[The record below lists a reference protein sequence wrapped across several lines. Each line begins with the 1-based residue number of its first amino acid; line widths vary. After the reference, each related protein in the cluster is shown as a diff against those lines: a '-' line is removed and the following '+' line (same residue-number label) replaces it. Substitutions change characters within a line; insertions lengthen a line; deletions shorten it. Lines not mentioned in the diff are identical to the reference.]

1 MAKAK
6 VSTEDLIEQIE
17 GMSVLELANLVKE
30 LEEKFGVSA
39 QAMAAPMMV
48 AGGGAGAAEEEEK
61 SAFDVVITSF
71 GEKKINVIK
80 VVRQVTSLGLKEAKD
95 LVDNLPNPVKE
106 GIEKDEADEIAKK
119 FQEAGAEVEIK
130 KATYLADP
138 DAKSAPPGT
147 AQWYPG
153 TQYPPDFI
161 DNG

>member
-39 QAMAAPMMV
+39 QAMAAPMMA
-48 AGGGAGAAEEEEK
+48 AGGGAGAAEAEEK
-61 SAFDVVITSF
+61 TAFDVVITSF

-80 VVRQVTSLGLKEAKD
+80 VVREVTSLGLKEAKD

-130 KATYLADP
+130 
-138 DAKSAPPGT
+138 
-147 AQWYPG
+147 
-153 TQYPPDFI
+153 
-161 DNG
+161 

>member
-39 QAMAAPMMV
+39 QAMAGPMMV

-95 LVDNLPNPVKE
+95 LVVNLPNPV
-106 GIEKDEADEIAKK
+106 
-119 FQEAGAEVEIK
+119 
-130 KATYLADP
+130 
-138 DAKSAPPGT
+138 
-147 AQWYPG
+147 
-153 TQYPPDFI
+153 
-161 DNG
+161 

>member
-6 VSTEDLIEQIE
+6 VSTEDLIEHIE

-48 AGGGAGAAEEEEK
+48 AGAGGGAAEAEEQT
-61 SAFDVVITSF
+61 AFDVVLTSF

-80 VVRQVTSLGLKEAKD
+80 VVREVTSLGLKEAKD

-106 GIEKDEADEIAKK
+106 GIEKDEADELAKK
-119 FQEAGAEVEIK
+119 FEDAGAEVEVK
-130 KATYLADP
+130 
-138 DAKSAPPGT
+138 
-147 AQWYPG
+147 
-153 TQYPPDFI
+153 
-161 DNG
+161 

>member
-6 VSTEDLIEQIE
+6 VSTEDLIEKIE

-130 KATYLADP
+130 
-138 DAKSAPPGT
+138 
-147 AQWYPG
+147 
-153 TQYPPDFI
+153 
-161 DNG
+161 

>member
-48 AGGGAGAAEEEEK
+48 AGAGAGAAEAEEK
-61 SAFDVVITSF
+61 SAFDVVLTSF

-80 VVRQVTSLGLKEAKD
+80 VVREVTSLGLKEAKD
-95 LVDNLPNPVKE
+95 LVDNLPNPIKE
-106 GIEKDEADEIAKK
+106 GIEKDEADELAKK
-119 FQEAGAEVEIK
+119 FEEAGAEVEIK
-130 KATYLADP
+130 
-138 DAKSAPPGT
+138 
-147 AQWYPG
+147 
-153 TQYPPDFI
+153 
-161 DNG
+161 

>member
-48 AGGGAGAAEEEEK
+48 AGAGAGAAEAEEK
-61 SAFDVVITSF
+61 TAFDVVLTSF

-80 VVRQVTSLGLKEAKD
+80 AVREVTSLGLKEAKD

-106 GIEKDEADEIAKK
+106 GIEKDEADALAKK
-119 FQEAGAEVEIK
+119 FEEAGAEVEIK
-130 KATYLADP
+130 
-138 DAKSAPPGT
+138 
-147 AQWYPG
+147 
-153 TQYPPDFI
+153 
-161 DNG
+161 

>member
-6 VSTEDLIEQIE
+6 VSTEDLIEKIE

-39 QAMAAPMMV
+39 QAMAGPMMV

-130 KATYLADP
+130 
-138 DAKSAPPGT
+138 
-147 AQWYPG
+147 
-153 TQYPPDFI
+153 
-161 DNG
+161 

>member
-6 VSTEDLIEQIE
+6 VSTEDLIEHIE

-48 AGGGAGAAEEEEK
+48 AGAGGGVAEAEEQT
-61 SAFDVVITSF
+61 AFDVVLTSF

-80 VVRQVTSLGLKEAKD
+80 VVREVTSLGLKEAKD

-106 GIEKDEADEIAKK
+106 GIEKDEADELAKK
-119 FQEAGAEVEIK
+119 FEDAGAQVEVK
-130 KATYLADP
+130 
-138 DAKSAPPGT
+138 
-147 AQWYPG
+147 
-153 TQYPPDFI
+153 
-161 DNG
+161 